1 MPPKGKTDNSAYQK
15 LKKDIAGD
23 SIGQLY
29 IFHGEESYLRDFYL
43 GRMKEKL
50 LPAGME
56 EFNLHTLSGKEFDVK
71 KLQELVDCLPMMSS
85 RTLIVVSDFDLYKG
99 DKEGLIKVL
108 SDLPEYVCLVFVYDL
123 IEYKADARTK
133 LAGVIKARGSVVPFN
148 RQGQD
153 DLVDW
158 ISRRFRALDHD
169 IGTEDAKYL
178 MFLCGDLMNGLI
190 SEIGK
195 VGAYAKNHRVT
206 RADIDAVA
214 TPQLDAV
221 VFQMTDAI
229 AAGNF
234 DRAASVLGD
243 LFHMQ
248 EAPIKL
254 LAVLGKQ
261 LRQLYSA
268 RLALEHKKGTAYLM
282 EQWGMRN
289 SYPAEKL
296 MNAAR
301 KFSLPWCR
309 RAVIRCGEVD
319 LAMKSTGASGQE
331 LLVTFLM
338 ELAAPVKNH
347 PAPANR

>member
-1 MPPKGKTDNSAYQK
+1 MPAKPKNDGAAYK
-15 LKKDIAGD
+15 ALKQDLKAGTL
-23 SIGQLY
+23 GQLY

-43 GRMKEKL
+43 GEMRKKL

-56 EFNLHTLSGKEFDVK
+56 EFNLHTLAGKDFDVK
-71 KLQELVDCLPMMSS
+71 KLQELVDCLPMMSE
-85 RTLIVVSDFDLYKG
+85 RTLIVVNDYDLYKG
-99 DKEGLIKVL
+99 DKEALVKVL
-108 SDLPEYVCLVFVYDL
+108 SDLPDYVCLVFVYDL
-123 IEYKADARTK
+123 IVYKADARTK
-133 LAGVIKARGSVVPFN
+133 LAGVIKEKGKVVAFN
-148 RQGQD
+148 RQGQN

-195 VGAYAKNHRVT
+195 IGAYAKGHRVT

-234 DRAASVLGD
+234 DRAAAVLGD

-268 RLALEHKKGTAYLM
+268 RLALEHRKGTSYLM

-296 MNAAR
+296 MNATR
-301 KFSLPWCR
+301 RFSLSWCR

-319 LAMKSTGASGQE
+319 LAMKSTRADGEE
-331 LLVTFLM
+331 LLVAFLM
-338 ELAAPVKNH
+338 ELAAGPSGR
-347 PAPANR
+347 A

>member
-1 MPPKGKTDNSAYQK
+1 MAPKAKADDTAYKQ
-15 LKKDIAGD
+15 LKKDLAAGT
-23 SIGQLY
+23 IGSLY
-29 IFHGEESYLRDFYL
+29 VFHGEESYLRDFYL
-43 GRMKEKL
+43 GKMRQKL

-56 EFNLHTLSGKEFDVK
+56 EFNLHTLTGKEFDVK
-71 KLQELVDCLPMMSS
+71 KLQEMVDCLPMMSE
-85 RTLIVVSDFDLYKG
+85 RTLIVVNDYDIYKG
-99 DKEGLIKVL
+99 DKEGLIRVL

-133 LAGVIKARGSVVPFN
+133 LAGLLKNRGSVVPFN
-148 RQGQD
+148 RQGQN

-195 VGAYAKNHRVT
+195 IGAYAKGHRVT

-261 LRQLYSA
+261 IRQLYSA
-268 RLALEHKKGTAYLM
+268 RLALEHRKGTAYLM

-301 KFSLPWCR
+301 KFSLSWCR

-319 LAMKSTGASGQE
+319 LAMKSTGADGEE
-331 LLVTFLM
+331 LLIGLLM
-338 ELAAPVKNH
+338 ELAM
-347 PAPANR
+347 PARDRR

>member
-1 MPPKGKTDNSAYQK
+1 MAPKAKADDTAYKQ
-15 LKKDIAGD
+15 LKKDIAAGT
-23 SIGQLY
+23 IGSLY
-29 IFHGEESYLRDFYL
+29 VFHGEESYLRDFYL
-43 GRMKEKL
+43 GKMRQKL

-56 EFNLHTLSGKEFDVK
+56 EFNLHTLTGKEFDVK
-71 KLQELVDCLPMMSS
+71 KLQEMVDCLPMMSE
-85 RTLIVVSDFDLYKG
+85 RTLIVVNDYDIYKG
-99 DKEGLIKVL
+99 DKEGLIRVL

-133 LAGVIKARGSVVPFN
+133 LAGLLKNRGSVVPFN
-148 RQGQD
+148 RQGQN

-195 VGAYAKNHRVT
+195 IGASAKGHRVT

-261 LRQLYSA
+261 IRQLYSA
-268 RLALEHKKGTAYLM
+268 RLALEHRKWTAYLM

-301 KFSLPWCR
+301 KFSLSWCR

-319 LAMKSTGASGQE
+319 LAMKSTGADGEE
-331 LLVTFLM
+331 LLIGLLM
-338 ELAAPVKNH
+338 ELAM
-347 PAPANR
+347 PARDRR

>member
-1 MPPKGKTDNSAYQK
+1 MPPKSKADDTAYRN
-15 LKKDIAGD
+15 LKKDASTGD
-23 SIGQLY
+23 IGQLY
-29 IFHGEESYLRDFYL
+29 IFHGEEAYLRDFYL
-43 GRMKEKL
+43 GKMKKKL
-50 LPAGME
+50 LSPGME

-71 KLQELVDCLPMMSS
+71 KLQELVDCLPMMGS
-85 RTLIVVSDFDLYKG
+85 RTLVVVSDVDIYKG
-99 DKEGLIKVL
+99 DKEGLMKVL
-108 SDLPEYVCLVFVYDL
+108 SDLPEYVCLIFVYDL
-123 IEYKADARTK
+123 IQYKADARTK
-133 LAGVIKARGSVVPFN
+133 LAGVVKAKGSVVAFN
-148 RQGQD
+148 RQGQN

-169 IGTEDAKYL
+169 IGTDDAKYL
-178 MFLCGDLMNGLI
+178 MFLCGDLMTGLI

-195 VGAYAKNHRVT
+195 IGAYSKNHRVT
-206 RADIDAVA
+206 RTDIDAVA

-234 DRAASVLGD
+234 DKAGSVLGD

-248 EAPIKL
+248 EPPIKL

-268 RLALEHKKGTAYLM
+268 RLAIEHRKGTSYLM
-282 EQWGMRN
+282 ERWGMRN

-319 LAMKSTGASGQE
+319 LAMKSTGADGRE
-331 LLVTFLM
+331 LLIGFLM
-338 ELAAPVKNH
+338 ELAVPVEQ
-347 PAPANR
+347 R

>member
-1 MPPKGKTDNSAYQK
+1 MPPKSKADHAAYQQ
-15 LKKDIAGD
+15 LRKDISAGN
-23 SIGQLY
+23 IGSLY
-29 IFHGEESYLRDFYL
+29 IFHGEEAYLRDFCL
-43 GRMKEKL
+43 GQMKKKL

-56 EFNLHTLSGKEFDVK
+56 EFNLHTLSGKEFEVK
-71 KLQELVDCLPMMSS
+71 RLQEMVDCLPMMSE
-85 RTLIVVSDFDLYKG
+85 RTLIVVNDYDLAKG
-99 DKEGLIKVL
+99 DREGLFQVL

-123 IEYKADARTK
+123 IEYKKVDARTK
-133 LAGVIKARGSVVPFN
+133 LAGVLKSKGSVVPFN
-148 RQGQD
+148 RQGQN

-195 VGAYAKNHRVT
+195 IGAYAQGHRIT

-248 EAPIKL
+248 EPPIKL
-254 LAVLGKQ
+254 LSVLGKQ

-268 RLALEHKKGTAYLM
+268 RLALERRKGTGYLM

-301 KFSLPWCR
+301 RFSLAWCR

-319 LAMKSTGASGQE
+319 LAMKSTGADGKE
-331 LLVTFLM
+331 LLVSFLM
-338 ELAAPVKNH
+338 ELAV
-347 PAPANR
+347 PART